1 MTKTQ
6 YFQLKHLLKTISNV
20 IKASKCD
27 LKHIEKT
34 YSTLSKDESLSKNFP
49 QTQRF
54 VTDSIFHDLCFSRKN
69 IIWYKR
75 DYRLQHIVFSI
86 ARGKTYSQIE
96 QKVHKSNRIHFEEL
110 KQFFIKWD
118 VKIPAGLA
126 AEITDSALVTN

>member
-75 DYRLQHIVFSI
+75 ANIEGPKESIEYLNRKIQELNTLLSTDNVNHIS
-86 ARGKTYSQIE
+86 S
-96 QKVHKSNRIHFEEL
+96 SL
-110 KQFFIKWD
+110 
-118 VKIPAGLA
+118 
-126 AEITDSALVTN
+126 